1 MTSNNVEHP
10 SPLLKA
16 LETFPAGSIYTLA
29 SKSVV
34 LEGFTLYGM
43 EKVRNLRWG
52 EGNRSL
58 LFELHDGFTCHVTFR
73 FQEDELRF
81 ACDCSKGL
89 ETRPCPHIICAL
101 LTIKNLLN
109 PSLFRNPKENP
120 KRRNRLLTT
129 LQPSLSSEK
138 PLEDLQ
144 RVQTARGLGYAIVLQ
159 KVRDELI
166 PYITLDGKRIEP
178 SPHPTKH
185 PVALAPFTRF
195 GIWMI
200 RKEQLLAAY
209 LLEHG
214 NLYPLIFKSEE
225 NETFVRWDESANPTT
240 WTEINLS
247 GGEIKVSKRAA
258 LDKKGGDCVL
268 VDRFVFD
275 LNHHTFSLI
284 RNDDGWFLWY
294 VLRERLG
301 RHTTRLAEIRLSE
314 ESQTS
319 FSLPLRVFEGD
330 ENLVLRAPRKTLI
343 RSTRFRVEGK
353 EAFEDD
359 PGPSELFLEIT
370 KLEEEGG
377 YLLKPKERTGPLE
390 RSLCRAP
397 FDFALAVNRRSLY
410 PPLRTRRA
418 REVLYQAFFSA
429 LSQPTDPDEEEV
441 LRKTIP
447 VGIFPD
453 YRSMRDSRKIVRE
466 HLKRYPR
473 EGTELIL
480 RNDRWFLISHDRR
493 REHLLF
499 TIPYEVFGPSLF
511 DRGAKSGHGMIV
523 SEEAFS
529 KSLSTLYERCHEQGI
544 ELVLNDQPI
553 RKAAWEFS
561 VDTTRT
567 AIDWFEVHPEIRC
580 NGEAVDEALWERA
593 ILQKGLVE
601 RNGFLELLDPESIE
615 KLRALAERMS
625 RVGESRDGKTI
636 VKIPRLHILDWIAL
650 RKKGI
655 EVKLS
660 AEEERVF
667 ERLTRFEGIEERAI
681 PKGLRVSL
689 RPYQREGYAWLAF
702 LYENRFGACLAD
714 DMGLGKTVQA
724 LSLLAGIKEGLV
736 HSWSRAKLPHL
747 VVLPPSLVFNWE
759 REVERFYPGFEVY
772 TYLGKE
778 RCLDFGE
785 KEIILTTYGVVRRD
799 IERLKE
805 IRFDV
810 IVFDEAQTIKNIY
823 AHTTGAVRQLQAFFK
838 VALTGTPVENHIGEY
853 YSIMDLVLP
862 GLLGEYDLFRNKSR
876 REDPALLEMTITRT
890 KPFVLRRTKETTLKE
905 LPPKIETDFYLD
917 LTERQKAFYNRT
929 VEAVKTTIDEAYRTK
944 TTSQA
949 RIIALTALLKL
960 RQICLSPQLL
970 IPEEEEVSPKIE
982 FLKVRLRKLF
992 DEGHHA
998 LIFSQFTSFLDIV
1011 EKEIEESG
1019 YRLLR
1024 LDGSTPGAT
1033 RKKRVESFQQSDH
1046 PTAFLLSLKAGG
1058 QGLNLT
1064 KATYVFHLDPW
1075 WNPAVESQASDRA
1088 HRIGQRNTVIIT
1100 RILMKHTIE
1109 EKMMELKKRKL
1120 KLYQALLETPLQGGH
1135 VPITREDFEFLLSG
1149 V

>member
-1 MTSNNVEHP
+1 MTPNGDHP
-10 SPLLKA
+10 SPLLRA
-16 LETFPAGSIYTLA
+16 LETFPAGSIYNLA
-29 SKSVV
+29 SRSVV
-34 LEGFTLYGM
+34 QEGFILYGAG
-43 EKVRNLRWG
+43 KVRNLRWV

-58 LFELHDGFTCHVTFR
+58 LLELHDGFTCHVTFR
-73 FQEDELRF
+73 LQEDELRF
-81 ACDCSKGL
+81 ACDCPKGP

-101 LTIKNLLN
+101 FTIKNLFN
-109 PSLFRNPKENP
+109 PSLFRNPREDP
-120 KRRNRLLTT
+120 KRRKGLLTA
-129 LQPSLSSEK
+129 LQLSPSLEK

-144 RVQTARGLGYAIVLQ
+144 RVQTERDLGYAIVLK

-166 PYITLDGKRIEP
+166 TYVTLDGRRIKP
-178 SPHPTKH
+178 SPYPIKH
-185 PVALAPFTRF
+185 PAALVAFTRLGPFT
-195 GIWMI
+195 IW
-200 RKEQLLAAY
+200 KERLLAAY
-209 LLEHG
+209 LIEHG
-214 NLYPLIFKSEE
+214 NLYPLIFKSGE
-225 NETFVRWDESANPTT
+225 NETFVRWDESANPMT

-247 GGEIKVSKRAA
+247 GGEINVSRKAA
-258 LDKKGGDCVL
+258 LDKKRGECVL
-268 VDRFVFD
+268 VGRFVFD
-275 LNHHTFSLI
+275 LKGHTCSI
-284 RNDDGWFLWY
+284 VWNEKGWHLWY
-294 VLRERLG
+294 ELWERFGRHSTRLG
-301 RHTTRLAEIRLSE
+301 EIRLSE
-314 ESQTS
+314 DQTS
-319 FSLPLRVFEGD
+319 FSLPLGVFRGG
-330 ENLVLRAPRKTLI
+330 ENLVLRSPRKTLI
-343 RSTRFRVEGK
+343 GSTRFRVDGK
-353 EAFEDD
+353 EALEDD
-359 PGPSELFLEIT
+359 QGASELLLVIT

-377 YLLKPKERTGPLE
+377 YLLEPKERIGSLD
-390 RSLCRAP
+390 RCLCRAP
-397 FDFALAVNRRSLY
+397 FDFALALNRRSLY
-410 PPLRTRRA
+410 PLLRTRRA

-429 LSQPTDPDEEEV
+429 LSQSTEPDEEEAI
-441 LRKTIP
+441 RKTIP
-447 VGIFPD
+447 VGMFSE

-480 RNDRWFLISHDRR
+480 RNDRWFLIPYDRR

-499 TIPYEVFGPSLF
+499 TIPYELFGPSLF

-601 RNGFLELLDPESIE
+601 RNGFLELLDPESFE

-625 RVGESRDGKTI
+625 RVEEPRDGKTI

-667 ERLTRFEGIEERAI
+667 ERLTRFKGIEERAI

-689 RPYQREGYAWLAF
+689 RPYQTEGYAWLAF

-714 DMGLGKTVQA
+714 DMGLGKTVEA

-759 REVERFYPGFEVY
+759 REIERFHPGFEVS

-778 RCLDFGE
+778 RCLDFGG

-799 IERLKE
+799 IDRLKE

-862 GLLGEYDLFRNKSR
+862 GLLGEYDLFRNKNR
-876 REDPALLEMTITRT
+876 REDPALLEMTIIRT

-905 LPPKIETDFYLD
+905 LPPKIETDFYLE
-917 LTERQKAFYNRT
+917 LTERQKAFYKRT

-982 FLKVRLRKLF
+982 FLKVRLKKLY

-998 LIFSQFTSFLDIV
+998 LVFSQFTSFLDLV
-1011 EKEIEESG
+1011 EKEIETTG

-1024 LDGSTPGAT
+1024 LDGSTPTAK
-1033 RKKRVESFQQSDH
+1033 RKKWVESFQRSDR
-1046 PTAFLLSLKAGG
+1046 PTTFLLSLKAGG

-1088 HRIGQRNTVIIT
+1088 HRIGQKNTVIIT
-1100 RILMKHTIE
+1100 RILMKRTTE
-1109 EKMMELKKRKL
+1109 EKMMELKRRKL
-1120 KLYQALLETPLQGGH
+1120 KLYQALFEAPFEGSR
-1135 VPITREDFEFLLSG
+1135 VPITREDFQFLLGG